1 MVMTNDDI
9 RTYYEKEWPNYFTTE
24 KGQQGAPYGM
34 ELDPLTTDPMHVQ
47 FLRDH
52 MVKVNGGKVLDVGC
66 GSGRYI
72 EFYQR
77 HFQPAL
83 LHGVDFV
90 KQAINTL
97 TGRYP
102 STDTTEVK
110 FTCADFTTEGLD
122 LGERFDLI
130 NIAHVLFHIPDDEKY
145 DRALVNLRRH
155 LAPGGVIYTTEILS
169 EFTYR
174 TNMMKVRSRYEF
186 DERNRK
192 AGLGTVAV
200 KAACFFSTLPF
211 ATHDPKLQQ
220 DLNTAINSIN
230 KAIQDSA
237 EPVKTNLRQF
247 LALLERTVVD
257 YFGAKVSPYQFPGGK
272 SVLLKRVED

>member
-1 MVMTNDDI
+1 MAMMNDDI
-9 RTYYEKEWPNYFTTE
+9 RTFYEKEWPEYFQTE

-47 FLRDH
+47 FLKDH
-52 MVKVNGGKVLDVGC
+52 MVKVDHGKVLDVGC

-77 HFQPAL
+77 HFKPAL

-90 KQAINTL
+90 EAAINTL
-97 TGRYP
+97 TSRYP
-102 STDTTEVK
+102 ATDTTEVK
-110 FTCADFTTEGLD
+110 FTHADFTTPNLD

-130 NIAHVLFHIPDDEKY
+130 NIAHVLFHIPDDDKY
-145 DRALVNLRRH
+145 DHALTNLRRH
-155 LAPGGVIYTTEILS
+155 LAPGGMIYTTEILS

-186 DERNRK
+186 DQRNARI
-192 AGLGTVAV
+192 GLRTVAV
-200 KAACFFSTLPF
+200 KATNFFSTLPF
-211 ATHDPKLQQ
+211 ATHDPKVQN
-220 DLNTAINSIN
+220 DLNTCINSIN
-230 KAIQDSA
+230 KVIQDA
-237 EPVKTNLRQF
+237 TEPTKSNLRQF
-247 LALLERTVVD
+247 LAQLERTIVE
-257 YFGAKVSPYQFPGGK
+257 YFTGKLSPYQFPGGK